1 MTHKRHLRLRL
12 FLPHRCNLRITLHS
26 QKEKKRRK
34 RTGRIVFFF
43 AHNTRPLS
51 YSSKEFGFH
60 VGGFFLSG
68 ASDVG
73 DPKDENWAG
82 VSRRGEGGRKK
93 ESFST
98 PFLAHPPIWK
108 QFAFSC
114 CLAHKR
120 GKRGGGNQK
129 KNLHLRIICR
139 ICPGKEDLKPQF

>member
-1 MTHKRHLRLRL
+1 MH
-12 FLPHRCNLRITLHS
+12 
-26 QKEKKRRK
+26 
-34 RTGRIVFFF
+34 
-43 AHNTRPLS
+43 TRPLS

-120 GKRGGGNQK
+120 RNRGRGKQKK

-139 ICPGKEDLKPQF
+139 ICPGKEDLKPSDNRRFSQINYFYKTVAVAKNGLGSEGTSFFSPPPQF